1 MEETAG
7 TQNILARYQLLEELY
22 LKESEHGLEPV
33 TTYGIA
39 MFVDGNEVQTV
50 HHILEQRSK
59 VEELLEILQNE
70 KVEPCHFEF
79 VVYDWVYGL

>member
-7 TQNILARYQLLEELY
+7 TQNILARYQLLEAMYSKEIDNGFEL
-22 LKESEHGLEPV
+22 V

-39 MFVDGNEVQTV
+39 MFVDGKEVQAFY
-50 HHILEQRSK
+50 HILEQRSK
-59 VEELLEILQNE
+59 VEELLQILNKE
-70 KVEPCHFEF
+70 RVEPCHFEF

>member
-1 MEETAG
+1 
-7 TQNILARYQLLEELY
+7 
-22 LKESEHGLEPV
+22 
-33 TTYGIA
+33 